1 MPSMT
6 TPEWKPDAHWRALNA
21 ALDRVSYEWLV
32 DTHPQLV
39 EALERQ
45 VSYGAT
51 PDQIRRQVMAYTN
64 RPELAR
70 RCQQAASYLCQQA
83 ASCLRALHQESE

>member
-64 RPELAR
+64 CANRRPAVCAPCTR
-70 RCQQAASYLCQQA
+70 R
-83 ASCLRALHQESE
+83 RDDE